1 MTRVIFRSFIFG
13 ALAATASYFIRL
25 FFHTDQYLSDVSGL
39 SAFLSVFGTLYGIL
53 TAFVVFEVWSQY
65 NHVSELIDKEGQGLE
80 RLYRLTLYFR
90 DDALTARMKA
100 AISHY
105 ATLVAEGKF
114 HTLGEGGRN
123 AANGIAFRKIF
134 EIIRDIKFD
143 DDHDS
148 IVFEQI
154 LEHYGNLGQ
163 TRTERRNQ
171 SLNRLPTILKA
182 FIYLSSF
189 FALLAFLFMPF
200 SQPLYAVLSVLT
212 IAFLQAMIFQMIED
226 LDNPFVGQWT
236 LTPEPF
242 VRALQH
248 IEEDY

>member
-1 MTRVIFRSFIFG
+1 MSRVILRSFLFG
-13 ALAATASYFIRL
+13 ALAATASYFIRV
-25 FFHTDQYLSDVSGL
+25 FFHTDLYLADVSGL

-90 DDALTARMKA
+90 DEGLTARMKTA
-100 AISHY
+100 VTHY
-105 ATLVAEGKF
+105 ANLVIEGNFK
-114 HTLGEGGRN
+114 TLGEGGRN
-123 AANGIAFRKIF
+123 AANGVAFRQIF
-134 EIIRDIKFD
+134 DIIRDIKFD

-148 IVFEQI
+148 LVFEQI

-163 TRTERRNQ
+163 IRTERRNE
-171 SLNRLPTILKA
+171 SLTRLPVILKS

-189 FALLAFLFMPF
+189 FALVTFLFMPF
-200 SQPLYAVLSVLT
+200 AQPFYGILSVLT

-226 LDNPFVGQWT
+226 LDNPFVGHWR